1 MPTEN
6 LQIKRVNG
14 RKRKLLRWLNHG
26 SICLCSIYLRIVA
39 SLDLKF
45 WKGRKCAAAYT
56 SWPMQYSIFS
66 MLNNHTEQNLQQ
78 YNILH
83 ANIRSLDSSRADFL
97 IKGHQKT
104 QGKPYQVETG
114 KTINVFIP
122 FLRDGNTEFFR
133 GNQSPEKT
141 HHLRTGKG
149 QVPRV
154 KWQTRFNPLG
164 SFWMDLA
171 FRNIYFIQTHD
182 LITVS

>member
-1 MPTEN
+1 
-6 LQIKRVNG
+6 
-14 RKRKLLRWLNHG
+14 
-26 SICLCSIYLRIVA
+26 
-39 SLDLKF
+39 
-45 WKGRKCAAAYT
+45 
-56 SWPMQYSIFS
+56 MQYSIFS

-97 IKGHQKT
+97 IKVHQKM
-104 QGKPYQVETG
+104 QGKLYQVETG

-154 KWQTRFNPLG
+154 K
-164 SFWMDLA
+164 
-171 FRNIYFIQTHD
+171 
-182 LITVS
+182 